1 MGSIRDLLNPVPEVT
16 PGHRGF
22 MMPRSQHAAVSP
34 PAPERPKRPKAVK
47 DGAVF
52 RPGPI
57 HGELRYPP
65 HEERTPLLEEEH
77 RKADLKPFGNIAD
90 FPRHIPYQS
99 DKKSFH
105 ERTGRDSFHRKPIPI
120 QAVQPEPGY

>member
-1 MGSIRDLLNPVPEVT
+1 MGSIRDLLNPLPEVT
-16 PGHRGF
+16 PGRLGSI
-22 MMPRSQHAAVSP
+22 MPTPGSGTMSP
-34 PAPERPKRPKAVK
+34 PSSEPPRRIKVAK

-57 HGELRYPP
+57 QGELRYPP

-90 FPRHIPYQS
+90 YPRHIPYQS
-99 DKKSFH
+99 DKKSFYGK
-105 ERTGRDSFHRKPIPI
+105 TGRDSFHGKYISTRIFLI
-120 QAVQPEPGY
+120 LSWY